1 MTYPELLLN
10 LALLL
15 LWCRI
20 WTRAD
25 DPRAFYFNPLASSM
39 MRATDRV
46 LGWLRAPL
54 PSLPD
59 RALAG
64 LALLLALALKALVM
78 YSRPSTLWPVGYH
91 VFLINEVTLFLV
103 FALQI
108 AGLNALIRL
117 ISPGRSGRAGQVA
130 EIVSR
135 PVSWIPQTALQQ
147 VAALAGIYI
156 IMRLTH
162 CPCIRDVLRTC
173 VDILQLWSQC
183 TLLAILASLVS
194 LFAPHSAI
202 AAHGREYAAFLLG
215 RFSGLLVVGML
226 DLTPILF
233 FYGLGFVHGVL
244 YNLIPR
250 FF

>member
-1 MTYPELLLN
+1 MTSPELLLN

-15 LWCRI
+15 LWCRV
-20 WTRAD
+20 WTTTND
-25 DPRAFYFNPLASSM
+25 DRAFYFNPLASSM

-54 PSLPD
+54 PFLPN

-78 YSRPSTLWPVGYH
+78 YSRGGTLFPVDYSNC
-91 VFLINEVTLFLV
+91 LINEATLFLI

-117 ISPGRSGRAGQVA
+117 ISPGRAGRAGQVA
-130 EIVSR
+130 ELATR
-135 PVSWIPQTALQQ
+135 PVSWIPQTAHQML
-147 VAALAGIYI
+147 AALAGIAI
-156 IMRLTH
+156 IMRLAH
-162 CPCIRDVLRTC
+162 HPHIHAVLRTC
-173 VDILQLWSQC
+173 VDILQIWSQC
-183 TLLAILASLVS
+183 TLLAILASLVG
-194 LFAPHSAI
+194 LFAPHSPV

-226 DLTPILF
+226 DVTPILF
-233 FYGLGFVHGVL
+233 FYGLNFTHGVL
-244 YNLIPR
+244 YGLIPK